1 MKTIKV
7 SKQAKT
13 VNALLNKAR
22 QEGVILRAPD
32 GNEFILAEIDDFK
45 REIELTRGNKRL
57 MKLLDDRARQ
67 KASVLLEEAKKRLG
81 TEQLPNE
88 LRILAARSRG
98 KILG

>member
-1 MKTIKV
+1 VKTIKV

>member
-81 TEQLPNE
+81 TEQLPNST
-88 LRILAARSRG
+88 LHPPSRVRG
-98 KILG
+98 